1 MSEFFFFDCNCM
13 IGRSSTPTS
22 GMPFEAGEI
31 VRELAYCDIG
41 EALVFH
47 ALAKEYAPAFGN
59 ERLMDEIRNRKNLHP
74 CWVLMPH
81 HTGEM
86 PEPDTVVQEMRR
98 NDVRVA
104 RMFPALSLQHF
115 GLDEWTCGPLFR
127 ALEAHRIPLFL
138 ELDQT
143 NWGEIHALCDRHPE
157 LPVVV
162 CNVNYRIARRLYS
175 LLERFE
181 HLYVELS
188 GYLGHRAIEAVCR
201 RFGGG
206 RLLFGTRMPFFT
218 PAPPAML
225 VRYANISDEERRKIA
240 GENLRDLLDD
250 VV

>member
-1 MSEFFFFDCNCM
+1 MPELPFFDCNCM
-13 IGRSSTPTS
+13 IGRCSTPTP
-22 GMPFEAGEI
+22 GMPFDVEEI
-31 VRELAYCDIG
+31 VRELAHCDVG

-47 ALAKEYAPAFGN
+47 ALAKEYAPAVGN
-59 ERLMDEIRNRKNLHP
+59 GRLMDEIRSRENLHP

-86 PEPDTVVQEMRR
+86 AEPEAMVEEMQREG
-98 NDVRVA
+98 VRAA

-115 GLDEWTCGPLFR
+115 GLDEWACGPLLR
-127 ALEAHRIPLFL
+127 TLEMHRIPLFL
-138 ELDQT
+138 DLDQT
-143 NWGEIHALCDRHPE
+143 NWEELHTLCDHHPE

-162 CNVNYRIARRLYS
+162 CNVTYRIARRMYP
-175 LLERFE
+175 LLETFE

-201 RFGGG
+201 RFGAD

-218 PAPPAML
+218 PAPPVML
-225 VRYANISDEERRKIA
+225 VRYANISDEERRQIA
-240 GENLRDLLDD
+240 GENLRELLNG